1 MLFYRKQRLCHYA
14 AADMVIFFAFRAFQ
28 HSRHRHAL
36 CQIACRTACVLIAR
50 GAGSVFFGMRRWESD
65 SERRSCARQC
75 FVPVNAPVSS
85 RFYRSGGSINALRAI
100 DKAVL
105 KSQCVPNRG
114 FMHVLFSSIGPD
126 ATPEQMAIQKLSA
139 LSVRTF
145 PLTPRIGTAPA
156 SGRSSGSPS
165 SSTDAFPCAFLR
177 TVASCRFRLAHSSG
191 GLHRLVCPYHLIP
204 LHVES

>member
-1 MLFYRKQRLCHYA
+1 MLSYRKQRLCHYA

-36 CQIACRTACVLIAR
+36 CQITCRTACILIAR
-50 GAGSVFFGMRRWESD
+50 GAGSVFSGCGVGNRIRKG
-65 SERRSCARQC
+65 ARALADAC
-75 FVPVNAPVSS
+75 VSVDAPVSS

-105 KSQCVPNRG
+105 KSRCVPNRG
-114 FMHVLFSSIGPD
+114 FMHVLFSLTRPD
-126 ATPEQMAIQKLSA
+126 ATPEQMAIQKLLA

-165 SSTDAFPCAFLR
+165 SSTNAFPCAFPR
-177 TVASCRFRLAHSSG
+177 TVASCRFRLAYSSG
-191 GLHRLVCPYHLIP
+191 GLHRLVCPYHSIP

>member
-1 MLFYRKQRLCHYA
+1 MAGQSGFP
-14 AADMVIFFAFRAFQ
+14 FRPG
-28 HSRHRHAL
+28 
-36 CQIACRTACVLIAR
+36 CVQTYVFVCTLGRVPGWGKLICANCKCKHPTDAIAR
-50 GAGSVFFGMRRWESD
+50 GTGSVFFGMRRWESD
-65 SERRSCARQC
+65 SERRSCARRR
-75 FVPVNAPVSS
+75 FVPVNAQVSS
-85 RFYRSGGSINALRAI
+85 RFYRLGGSINALRAI

-105 KSQCVPNRG
+105 KSRCIPNRG

-165 SSTDAFPCAFLR
+165 SSTNAFPCAFPR
-177 TVASCRFRLAHSSG
+177 TVASCRFRLAYSSG
-191 GLHRLVCPYHLIP
+191 GLHRLV
-204 LHVES
+204 

>member
-1 MLFYRKQRLCHYA
+1 MFFSGCGGGIGFGKALVHSPVLCTRRCPG
-14 AADMVIFFAFRAFQ
+14 FFEA
-28 HSRHRHAL
+28 
-36 CQIACRTACVLIAR
+36 
-50 GAGSVFFGMRRWESD
+50 
-65 SERRSCARQC
+65 
-75 FVPVNAPVSS
+75 SS
-85 RFYRSGGSINALRAI
+85 RFYRSGRSINALRAI

-105 KSQCVPNRG
+105 KSPCVPNRG
-114 FMHVLFSSIGPD
+114 FMHALVSSIGPD

-165 SSTDAFPCAFLR
+165 SSADAFPCAFPR

-191 GLHRLVCPYHLIP
+191 GLHRLVCPYHSIP